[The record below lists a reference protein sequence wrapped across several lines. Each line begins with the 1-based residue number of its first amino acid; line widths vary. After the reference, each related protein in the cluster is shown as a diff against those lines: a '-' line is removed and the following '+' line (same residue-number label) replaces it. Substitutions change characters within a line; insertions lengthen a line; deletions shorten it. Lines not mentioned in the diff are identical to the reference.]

1 PREGAQER
9 AAASQRPRRQLPQVR
24 RGPKGPRASPRFRG
38 SDGQHGNAG
47 EEGVAM
53 AFGGSSGG
61 GVRSDINITPL
72 VDVVLVL
79 LIIFMVMTPTL
90 LKEVDVKVP
99 DKAEVETNAT
109 PSSTEE
115 IVVTITNN
123 GRIQL
128 NHEPID
134 EARLADR
141 VRDAMVNR

>member
-1 PREGAQER
+1 
-9 AAASQRPRRQLPQVR
+9 
-24 RGPKGPRASPRFRG
+24 
-38 SDGQHGNAG
+38 
-47 EEGVAM
+47 M
-53 AFGGSSGG
+53 AFGGNSGG

-99 DKAEVETNAT
+99 DKAEVETNVT

-115 IVVTITNN
+115 IVVTVTNQ

-128 NHEPID
+128 NHEPI
-134 EARLADR
+134 EEVRLADR
-141 VRDAMVNR
+141 IREAMANRTEKRVFFEIDDDAIYGDAMHVMDVCRGAGVKTLGLMTKTL

>member
-1 PREGAQER
+1 MG
-9 AAASQRPRRQLPQVR
+9 
-24 RGPKGPRASPRFRG
+24 
-38 SDGQHGNAG
+38 
-47 EEGVAM
+47 
-53 AFGGSSGG
+53 FGGNSGG

-115 IVVTITNN
+115 VIVTVTAT

-134 EARLADR
+134 EAHLVDR
-141 VRDAMVNR
+141 IRDAMAVRTEKRVFFEIDDDAVYGDAMHVMDICRGAGVKTLGLMTKS

>member
-1 PREGAQER
+1 
-9 AAASQRPRRQLPQVR
+9 
-24 RGPKGPRASPRFRG
+24 
-38 SDGQHGNAG
+38 
-47 EEGVAM
+47 M

-115 IVVTITNN
+115 IVVTIQPS
-123 GRIQL
+123 GRVQL
-128 NHEPID
+128 NHEPIEESRLGERLQDAMANRTEKRVFLEIDD
-134 EARLADR
+134 EALYDE
-141 VRDAMVNR
+141 AMHIMDICRGAGVKTLGLMTKS

>member
-1 PREGAQER
+1 
-9 AAASQRPRRQLPQVR
+9 
-24 RGPKGPRASPRFRG
+24 
-38 SDGQHGNAG
+38 
-47 EEGVAM
+47 M
-53 AFGGSSGG
+53 AFGGGGKGVKSG
-61 GVRSDINITPL
+61 INITPL

-115 IVVTITNN
+115 LVVSVTGN
-123 GRIQL
+123 GRFQL

-134 EARLADR
+134 DARLGDR
-141 VRDAMVNR
+141 IRDAMAARTEKRVFFDIDDEALYADAMHAMDICRGAGAKTLGLMTKSP

>member
-1 PREGAQER
+1 MG
-9 AAASQRPRRQLPQVR
+9 
-24 RGPKGPRASPRFRG
+24 
-38 SDGQHGNAG
+38 
-47 EEGVAM
+47 
-53 AFGGSSGG
+53 FGGNSGG

-134 EARLADR
+134 ESRLGDR
-141 VRDAMVNR
+141 IREAMAVRAEKRVFFEIDDEALYGDAMHAMDICRGAGVKTLGLMTKSL

>member
-1 PREGAQER
+1 
-9 AAASQRPRRQLPQVR
+9 
-24 RGPKGPRASPRFRG
+24 
-38 SDGQHGNAG
+38 
-47 EEGVAM
+47 M

-115 IVVTITNN
+115 IVVTITNTN
-123 GRIQL
+123 RIQL
-128 NHEPID
+128 NHEPIE
-134 EARLADR
+134 EAALADR
-141 VRDAMVNR
+141 IREAMAARTEKRVFFEIDDDAIYGDAMHVMDVCRGAGVKTLGLMTKSL

>member
-1 PREGAQER
+1 MG
-9 AAASQRPRRQLPQVR
+9 
-24 RGPKGPRASPRFRG
+24 
-38 SDGQHGNAG
+38 
-47 EEGVAM
+47 
-53 AFGGSSGG
+53 FGGNSGG

-115 IVVTITNN
+115 IIVTISNT

-134 EARLADR
+134 ESRLADR
-141 VRDAMVNR
+141 IREAMAVRTEKRVFFEIDDDAIYGEAMHVMDICRGAGVKTLGLMTKS